1 MMDNATREMEK
12 QMEQMRIMMA
22 KQQEIRTNCYRH
34 LNRYARKGQIV
45 FAGSSLAEQFPVS
58 EMLQNY
64 DKRYIVYNRGV
75 SGDITDGLLTRMDE
89 CIFDLEPSKLFINI
103 GTNDMNGPEY
113 SQDKLMANY
122 EKILRLVHERLP
134 KTKVHL
140 LSYYPVNPDLERV
153 PAMQREM
160 MFKTRTNQSIREA
173 NKAVAQLAEKLGDT
187 YINLFDILLD
197 DKGRLREDYT
207 QEGMHMWPNAYKVI
221 LDALIPYFEE

>member
-1 MMDNATREMEK
+1 MDNAAHETEK
-12 QMEQMRIMMA
+12 QMEQLRAMMA
-22 KQQEIRTNCYRH
+22 KQQEVRTTSYRH
-34 LNRYARKGQIV
+34 LNQYTRKSQIV

-75 SGDITDGLLTRMDE
+75 SGDVTEGLLTRMNE

-140 LSYYPVNPDLERV
+140 LSYYPVNPDLESV

-173 NKAVAQLAEKLGDT
+173 NKAVAALAEKLGDT

-221 LDALIPYFEE
+221 LDALIPYFE